1 MAIIAKG
8 TIYHNGQMYEP
19 GEEIPGLKKEE
30 AKRLLELGVAEEQKA
45 SAKAEKDTE
54 Q

>member
-1 MAIIAKG
+1 MEIIAKG
-8 TIYHNGQMYEP
+8 TIYHNGKMYEP

-30 AKRLLELGVAEEQKA
+30 AKRLLELGVAEEHRA
-45 SAKAEKDTE
+45 SRAEKGDE

>member
-8 TIYHNGQMYEP
+8 TIYTNGQMYEP

-30 AKRLLELGVAEEQKA
+30 AKRLLDLGVAVEQRA
-45 SAKAEKDTE
+45 SKSEKEDE
-54 Q
+54 R